1 MIRLVKI
8 LSEKLLLLWVVG
20 GLFILAGEH
29 LRGNLTIVRTLKG
42 ISNFFFLLQFSQ
54 FNLFITLPHFSPG
67 QGKCPGWWT
76 STWWAFIFPE
86 NFVLKIGS
94 FDYFLIY
101 QLIIF
106 PEKKIYHLHKS
117 SKMVIDVDNYVIHKN
132 MDKSPAMSYLG
143 SQGPLIWVFIKIFHL
158 L

>member
-1 MIRLVKI
+1 M
-8 LSEKLLLLWVVG
+8 
-20 GLFILAGEH
+20 
-29 LRGNLTIVRTLKG
+29 
-42 ISNFFFLLQFSQ
+42 
-54 FNLFITLPHFSPG
+54 ITLPHFSPG

-86 NFVLKIGS
+86 NFFLKIGS

-132 MDKSPAMSYLG
+132 MEITSNVIFGITGTPDLGFHQDFPPFVKNLFPHSGHGTPWPFGGTLAIIWYLMTIEYSSYNIRSHLCKC
-143 SQGPLIWVFIKIFHL
+143 LIFKL
-158 L
+158 A